1 MKKILLSLV
10 SLLGV
15 SFCSIAADAYIVAGN
30 YASIFGTSWDG
41 TNSDNLM
48 TEQSDGTVTRTYTVD
63 AAINDI
69 QLKVV
74 KNGSEW
80 IGDENGGNV
89 TFKARLDSATL
100 LMGKTTALH
109 LEITQDKG
117 ARGFFPGE
125 HLDTLNAM
133 IEIAERPAADTTDLD
148 NNRIQINRDLII
160 QSFDSGMWVIKP
172 IPYVV
177 NGDTAYC
184 NQLSLKVMPVDVSK
198 MQDIN
203 DIKPVE
209 DVPFNLLDWLPD
221 YWWAW
226 LIALLLIGAGTWI
239 YIKFH
244 KKGVNPLKPRK
255 RRLPPYEE
263 AMYNLQRLKDA
274 QLWQKGQE
282 KEYFT
287 GLTDILRVYIDRR
300 FDINAV
306 EMTSSQIIDTLKR
319 NEETR
324 AVNEQLEMI
333 LEVADI
339 VKFANA
345 RPLADDNEVAYQR
358 AVNFVEATR
367 PVVQPVKE
375 EEKKK

>member
-1 MKKILLSLV
+1 MSQHV
-10 SLLGV
+10 R
-15 SFCSIAADAYIVAGN
+15 YIVMTAV
-30 YASIFGTSWDG
+30 ALMAVAFGAW
-41 TNSDNLM
+41 
-48 TEQSDGTVTRTYTVD
+48 
-63 AAINDI
+63 
-69 QLKVV
+69 
-74 KNGSEW
+74 
-80 IGDENGGNV
+80 GGNV
-89 TFKARLDSATL
+89 TFKAKLDSATL

-125 HLDTLNAM
+125 QADTLSAM
-133 IEIAERPAADTTDLD
+133 VEIAERPQADTIDLG

-160 QSFDSGMWVIKP
+160 QSFDSGMWIIKP

-177 NGDTAYC
+177 NGDTAFC
-184 NQLSLKVMPVDVSK
+184 NQLTLKVLPVDVSQMK
-198 MQDIN
+198 DIN

-226 LIALLLIGAGTWI
+226 LLGLLLIGAGIWA
-239 YIKFH
+239 YRKYY
-244 KKGVNPLKPRK
+244 KKGINPLKPTRK
-255 RRLPPYEE
+255 RLPPYEE
-263 AMYNLQRLKDA
+263 AMINLQNLKAA

-300 FDINAV
+300 FHINAV
-306 EMTSSQIIDTLKR
+306 EMTSSQIIDTLKE
-319 NEETR
+319 NKETK

-367 PVVQPVKE
+367 PVEQPVKKE
-375 EEKKK
+375 EAKK

>member
-1 MKKILLSLV
+1 MSQNVRHIVMTIVLLL
-10 SLLGV
+10 
-15 SFCSIAADAYIVAGN
+15 AAVPMA
-30 YASIFGTSWDG
+30 W
-41 TNSDNLM
+41 
-48 TEQSDGTVTRTYTVD
+48 
-63 AAINDI
+63 
-69 QLKVV
+69 
-74 KNGSEW
+74 
-80 IGDENGGNV
+80 GGNV
-89 TFKARLDSATL
+89 TFKAKLDSATL
-100 LMGKTTALH
+100 LMGKTTTLH

-117 ARGFFPGE
+117 ARGFFPNE
-125 HLDTLNAM
+125 QADTLNAM
-133 IEIAERPAADTTDLD
+133 VEIAERPAADTTDLD

-184 NQLSLKVMPVDVSK
+184 NQLTLKVLPVDVSQMK
-198 MQDIN
+198 DIH

-209 DVPFNLLDWLPD
+209 DVPFNLLDWLPN

-226 LIALLLIGAGTWI
+226 LLGLLLIGAGIWA
-239 YIKFH
+239 YRKYY
-244 KKGVNPLKPRK
+244 KKGINPLKPNK
-255 RRLPPYEE
+255 KRLPPYEE
-263 AMYNLQRLKDA
+263 AMINLQNLKAA
-274 QLWQKGQE
+274 QLWQQGQE

-306 EMTSSQIIDTLKR
+306 EMTSSQIIDTLKK
-319 NEETR
+319 NEETK

-333 LEVADI
+333 LEIADI

-367 PVVQPVKE
+367 PVVEQPEKKE
-375 EEKKK
+375 EVKK

>member
-1 MKKILLSLV
+1 MSQNVRHTVMTVVLLVASV
-10 SLLGV
+10 LG
-15 SFCSIAADAYIVAGN
+15 A
-30 YASIFGTSWDG
+30 W
-41 TNSDNLM
+41 
-48 TEQSDGTVTRTYTVD
+48 
-63 AAINDI
+63 
-69 QLKVV
+69 
-74 KNGSEW
+74 
-80 IGDENGGNV
+80 GGNV
-89 TFKARLDSATL
+89 TFKAKLDSATL
-100 LMGKTTALH
+100 LMGKTTTLH
-109 LEITQDKG
+109 LEITQDKNV
-117 ARGFFPGE
+117 RGFFPGE
-125 HLDTLNAM
+125 QADTLNAM
-133 IEIAERPAADTTDLD
+133 VEIAERTVADTTDLG

-184 NQLSLKVMPVDVSK
+184 NQLSLKVMPVNVSQMK
-198 MQDIN
+198 DIN

-209 DVPFNLLDWLPD
+209 DVPFNLLDWVPD

-226 LIALLLIGAGTWI
+226 LLGLLLLGAAIWA
-239 YIKFH
+239 YHKYY
-244 KKGVNPLKPRK
+244 KKGINPLKPIK
-255 RRLPPYEE
+255 KRLPPYEE
-263 AMYNLQRLKDA
+263 AMINLQNLKSA

-282 KEYFT
+282 KDYFT

-300 FDINAV
+300 FHINAV
-306 EMTSSQIIDTLKR
+306 EMTSSQIIDTLKK
-319 NEETR
+319 NDETK

-333 LEVADI
+333 LEMADI

-367 PVVQPVKE
+367 PVEQPEKK

>member
-1 MKKILLSLV
+1 MSQHVRHIVMTAVVLLTTV
-10 SLLGV
+10 IG
-15 SFCSIAADAYIVAGN
+15 AA
-30 YASIFGTSWDG
+30 
-41 TNSDNLM
+41 
-48 TEQSDGTVTRTYTVD
+48 
-63 AAINDI
+63 
-69 QLKVV
+69 
-74 KNGSEW
+74 
-80 IGDENGGNV
+80 GGNV
-89 TFKARLDSATL
+89 TFKAKLDSATL

-109 LEITQDKG
+109 LEITQDKN
-117 ARGFFPGE
+117 ARGFFPNE
-125 HLDTLNAM
+125 QADTLNAM
-133 IEIAERPAADTTDLD
+133 VEIAERPAADTTDLG

-160 QSFDSGMWVIKP
+160 QSFDSGMWIIKP

-184 NQLSLKVMPVDVSK
+184 NQLSIKVLPVDVSQMK
-198 MQDIN
+198 DIH

-226 LIALLLIGAGTWI
+226 LLGLLLIIGAIWA
-239 YIKFH
+239 YRKYY
-244 KKGVNPLKPRK
+244 KKGVNPLKPNK
-255 RRLPPYEE
+255 KRLPPYEE
-263 AMYNLQRLKDA
+263 AMINLRNLKAA
-274 QLWQKGQE
+274 QLWQQGQE

-300 FDINAV
+300 FHINAV
-306 EMTSSQIIDTLKR
+306 EMTSSQIIDTLKK
-319 NEETR
+319 NEETK

-333 LEVADI
+333 LEIADI

-367 PVVQPVKE
+367 PVEQPEKKE
-375 EEKKK
+375 EVKK

>member
-1 MKKILLSLV
+1 MSQNVRHIVMTAVVLLTTT
-10 SLLGV
+10 
-15 SFCSIAADAYIVAGN
+15 AMA
-30 YASIFGTSWDG
+30 W
-41 TNSDNLM
+41 
-48 TEQSDGTVTRTYTVD
+48 
-63 AAINDI
+63 
-69 QLKVV
+69 
-74 KNGSEW
+74 
-80 IGDENGGNV
+80 GGNV

-100 LMGKTTALH
+100 LMGKTTTLH
-109 LEITQDKG
+109 LEITQDKDT
-117 ARGFFPGE
+117 RGFFVNE
-125 HLDTLNAM
+125 QADTLSAM
-133 IEIAERPAADTTDLD
+133 VEIAERPAADTTDLG

-160 QSFDSGMWVIKP
+160 QSFDSGLWVIKP

-184 NQLSLKVMPVDVSK
+184 NQLTLKVLPVDVSQ
-198 MQDIN
+198 MQDIY

-209 DVPFNLLDWLPD
+209 EVPFNLLDWLPD

-226 LIALLLIGAGTWI
+226 LLALLLLGAGIWA
-239 YIKFH
+239 YRKYY
-244 KKGVNPLKPRK
+244 KKGINPLKSVK
-255 RRLPPYEE
+255 KRLPPYEE
-263 AMYNLQRLKDA
+263 AMLNLRNLKAA
-274 QLWQKGQE
+274 QLWQQGQE

-300 FDINAV
+300 FHINAV
-306 EMTSSQIIDTLKR
+306 EMTSTQIIETLKENR
-319 NEETR
+319 ETK

-367 PVVQPVKE
+367 PVEQPEIKE
-375 EEKKK
+375 EVKP

>member
-1 MKKILLSLV
+1 MTAVLMLAT
-10 SLLGV
+10 
-15 SFCSIAADAYIVAGN
+15 AAMA
-30 YASIFGTSWDG
+30 W
-41 TNSDNLM
+41 
-48 TEQSDGTVTRTYTVD
+48 
-63 AAINDI
+63 
-69 QLKVV
+69 
-74 KNGSEW
+74 
-80 IGDENGGNV
+80 GGNV

-125 HLDTLNAM
+125 QADTLSAM
-133 IEIAERPAADTTDLD
+133 VEIADRPAADTTDLG

-160 QSFDSGMWVIKP
+160 QSFDSGMWIIKP

-184 NQLSLKVMPVDVSK
+184 NRLTLKVLPVDVSK
-198 MQDIN
+198 MKDIH

-226 LIALLLIGAGTWI
+226 LLGLLLIAGGIWA
-239 YIKFH
+239 YRKYY
-244 KKGVNPLKPRK
+244 KKGINPLRPGKK
-255 RRLPPYEE
+255 RLPPYEE
-263 AMYNLQRLKDA
+263 AMINLQNLKAA
-274 QLWQKGQE
+274 QLWQQGKE

-300 FDINAV
+300 FHINAV
-306 EMTSSQIIDTLKR
+306 EMTSSQIIETLKR
-319 NEETR
+319 NDETR

-345 RPLADDNEVAYQR
+345 RPLADDNEVAYRR
-358 AVNFVEATR
+358 AVNFVEETR
-367 PVVQPVKE
+367 PIEQPETKE
-375 EEKKK
+375 EVKK

>member
-1 MKKILLSLV
+1 MSQKVRHIVMAAVMLL
-10 SLLGV
+10 
-15 SFCSIAADAYIVAGN
+15 AAVPMA
-30 YASIFGTSWDG
+30 W
-41 TNSDNLM
+41 
-48 TEQSDGTVTRTYTVD
+48 
-63 AAINDI
+63 
-69 QLKVV
+69 
-74 KNGSEW
+74 
-80 IGDENGGNV
+80 GGNV
-89 TFKARLDSATL
+89 TFKAKLDSATL

-109 LEITQDKG
+109 LEITQDKD

-125 HLDTLNAM
+125 QLDTLNAM
-133 IEIAERPAADTTDLD
+133 VEIAERPAADTTDLG

-160 QSFDSGMWVIKP
+160 QSFDSGMWIIKP

-177 NGDTAYC
+177 NGDTAFC
-184 NQLSLKVMPVDVSK
+184 NQLTLKVLPVNVSQMK
-198 MQDIN
+198 DIN

-226 LIALLLIGAGTWI
+226 LLGLLLIGAGIWA
-239 YIKFH
+239 YRKYY
-244 KKGVNPLKPRK
+244 KKGINPLKPSK
-255 RRLPPYEE
+255 KRLPPYEE
-263 AMYNLQRLKDA
+263 AMINLQNLKSA
-274 QLWQKGQE
+274 QLWQQGQE

-300 FDINAV
+300 FHINAV
-306 EMTSSQIIDTLKR
+306 EMTSSQIIDTLKK
-319 NEETR
+319 NDETN

-333 LEVADI
+333 LEIADI

-367 PVVQPVKE
+367 PVVEQPEKKE
-375 EEKKK
+375 EVKK

>member
-1 MKKILLSLV
+1 MSQTLRH
-10 SLLGV
+10 
-15 SFCSIAADAYIVAGN
+15 IV
-30 YASIFGTSWDG
+30 T
-41 TNSDNLM
+41 
-48 TEQSDGTVTRTYTVD
+48 TVAVMLATLAT
-63 AAINDI
+63 A
-69 QLKVV
+69 
-74 KNGSEW
+74 W
-80 IGDENGGNV
+80 GGNV

-100 LMGKTTALH
+100 LMGKTTTLH

-263 AMYNLQRLKDA
+263 AMYNLQRLKNA

>member
-1 MKKILLSLV
+1 MKKIMMTAVVLV
-10 SLLGV
+10 AAVLG
-15 SFCSIAADAYIVAGN
+15 A
-30 YASIFGTSWDG
+30 W
-41 TNSDNLM
+41 
-48 TEQSDGTVTRTYTVD
+48 
-63 AAINDI
+63 
-69 QLKVV
+69 
-74 KNGSEW
+74 
-80 IGDENGGNV
+80 GGNV
-89 TFKARLDSATL
+89 TFKAKLDSATL
-100 LMGKTTALH
+100 LMGRTTALH
-109 LEITQDKG
+109 LEITQDKN

-125 HLDTLNAM
+125 QADTLSAM
-133 IEIAERPAADTTDLD
+133 VEIAERPAADTTDLG

-160 QSFDSGMWVIKP
+160 QSFDSGMWIIKP

-177 NGDTAYC
+177 NGDTAYS
-184 NQLSLKVMPVDVSK
+184 NQLSLKVLPVDVSQ
-198 MQDIN
+198 MQDIH

-209 DVPFNLLDWLPD
+209 AVPFNLLDWLPD

-226 LIALLLIGAGTWI
+226 LLALLLIGGAIWL
-239 YIKFH
+239 YRKYY
-244 KKGVNPLKPRK
+244 KKGINPLKPSRK
-255 RRLPPYEE
+255 RLPPYEE
-263 AMYNLQRLKDA
+263 AMINLQNLKAA
-274 QLWQKGQE
+274 QLWQRGQE

-319 NEETR
+319 NEETK

-367 PVVQPVKE
+367 PVEQSDTNREEVKT
-375 EEKKK
+375 K

>member
-1 MKKILLSLV
+1 MKRNVKHIMMTAVVLV
-10 SLLGV
+10 
-15 SFCSIAADAYIVAGN
+15 A
-30 YASIFGTSWDG
+30 
-41 TNSDNLM
+41 
-48 TEQSDGTVTRTYTVD
+48 TVMG
-63 AAINDI
+63 AM
-69 QLKVV
+69 
-74 KNGSEW
+74 
-80 IGDENGGNV
+80 GGNV
-89 TFKARLDSATL
+89 TFKAKLDSATL
-100 LMGKTTALH
+100 IMGKTTTLH
-109 LEITQDKG
+109 LEITQDKA

-125 HLDTLNAM
+125 QLDTLNAM
-133 IEIAERPAADTTDLD
+133 VEIAERPAADTTDLG

-160 QSFDSGMWVIKP
+160 QSFDSGLWVIKP
-172 IPYVV
+172 IPYVI
-177 NGDTAYC
+177 NGDTAYS
-184 NQLSLKVMPVDVSK
+184 NQLSLKVLPVDVSQMK
-198 MQDIN
+198 DIH

-226 LIALLLIGAGTWI
+226 LLGLLLIGGIWA
-239 YIKFH
+239 YHKYY
-244 KKGVNPLKPRK
+244 KKGINPLKAVK
-255 RRLPPYEE
+255 KRLPPYEE
-263 AMYNLQRLKDA
+263 AMINLRNLKAA
-274 QLWQKGQE
+274 QLWQRGQE

-319 NEETR
+319 NDETK

-367 PVVQPVKE
+367 PIEQPEKKE
-375 EEKKK
+375 EVKK

>member
-1 MKKILLSLV
+1 MSHRVRHIVITAVLLAASL
-10 SLLGV
+10 
-15 SFCSIAADAYIVAGN
+15 AA
-30 YASIFGTSWDG
+30 W
-41 TNSDNLM
+41 
-48 TEQSDGTVTRTYTVD
+48 
-63 AAINDI
+63 
-69 QLKVV
+69 
-74 KNGSEW
+74 
-80 IGDENGGNV
+80 GGNV
-89 TFKARLDSATL
+89 TFRAKLDSATL

-109 LEITQDKG
+109 LEITQDKN

-125 HLDTLNAM
+125 QLDTLNAM
-133 IEIAERPAADTTDLD
+133 VEIAGRPAADTTDLGND
-148 NNRIQINRDLII
+148 RIQINRDLII

-177 NGDTAYC
+177 NGDTAFS
-184 NQLSLKVMPVDVSK
+184 NQLSLKVLPVDVSRLK
-198 MQDIN
+198 DIN

-209 DVPFNLLDWLPD
+209 QVPFRLLDWLPD

-226 LIALLLIGAGTWI
+226 LLALLFIAAGIWI
-239 YIKFH
+239 YH
-244 KKGVNPLKPRK
+244 KYYKRGINPLKPVK
-255 RRLPPYEE
+255 KRLPPYEE
-263 AMYNLQRLKDA
+263 AILNLQNLKAA
-274 QLWQKGQE
+274 QLWQRGQE

-319 NEETR
+319 NDETR

-333 LEVADI
+333 LEIADI

-367 PVVQPVKE
+367 PVIEQPEKKE
-375 EEKKK
+375 EAKK

>member
-1 MKKILLSLV
+1 MSQTVRHILLTAV
-10 SLLGV
+10 VLLATALG
-15 SFCSIAADAYIVAGN
+15 AWA
-30 YASIFGTSWDG
+30 
-41 TNSDNLM
+41 
-48 TEQSDGTVTRTYTVD
+48 
-63 AAINDI
+63 
-69 QLKVV
+69 
-74 KNGSEW
+74 
-80 IGDENGGNV
+80 GNV

-109 LEITQDKG
+109 LEITQDKD

-125 HLDTLNAM
+125 HLDTISAM
-133 IEIAERPAADTTDLD
+133 IEIAERPAADTIDLD

-160 QSFDSGMWVIKP
+160 QSFDSGMWIIKP

-184 NQLSLKVMPVDVSK
+184 NQLTLKVMPVVVSQMK
-198 MQDIN
+198 DIH

-226 LIALLLIGAGTWI
+226 LLALLLIGAGIWA
-239 YIKFH
+239 YHKYY
-244 KKGVNPLKPRK
+244 KKGINPLKPARK
-255 RRLPPYEE
+255 RLPPYEE
-263 AMYNLQRLKDA
+263 AMINLQNLRAA
-274 QLWQKGQE
+274 QLWQQGQE

-300 FDINAV
+300 FHINAV
-306 EMTSSQIIDTLKR
+306 EMTSSQIIDTLKK
-319 NEETR
+319 NDETK

-345 RPLADDNEVAYQR
+345 RPLADDNELAYQR

-367 PVVQPVKE
+367 PVEQVEKKE
-375 EEKKK
+375 EVVKK

>member
-1 MKKILLSLV
+1 MSQRAKHIV
-10 SLLGV
+10 M
-15 SFCSIAADAYIVAGN
+15 IAVVM
-30 YASIFGTSWDG
+30 
-41 TNSDNLM
+41 M
-48 TEQSDGTVTRTYTVD
+48 TTW
-63 AAINDI
+63 AIAM
-69 QLKVV
+69 
-74 KNGSEW
+74 
-80 IGDENGGNV
+80 GGNV
-89 TFKARLDSATL
+89 TFKARLDSASL

-109 LEITQDKG
+109 LEITQDKA
-117 ARGFFPGE
+117 ARGFFPNE
-125 HLDTLNAM
+125 QVDTLNAM
-133 IEIAERPAADTTDLD
+133 VEIAERLKADTTDLGND
-148 NNRIQINRDLII
+148 RIQINRDLII
-160 QSFDSGMWVIKP
+160 QSFDSGLWVIKP

-177 NGDTAYC
+177 NGDTAFC
-184 NQLSLKVMPVDVSK
+184 NQLTLKVLPVDVSQMK
-198 MQDIN
+198 DIH

-226 LIALLLIGAGTWI
+226 LLGLLLIGGGIWV
-239 YIKFH
+239 YRKYY
-244 KKGVNPLKPRK
+244 KKGINPLKPSK
-255 RRLPPYEE
+255 KRLPPYEE
-263 AMYNLQRLKDA
+263 AMINLQNLKAA
-274 QLWQKGQE
+274 QLWQRGQE

-306 EMTSSQIIDTLKR
+306 EMTSSQIIDTLKK
-319 NEETR
+319 NDETK

-367 PVVQPVKE
+367 PVEQPEKKE
-375 EEKKK
+375 EVKK

>member
-1 MKKILLSLV
+1 MSQNVRHIVMTAVLMLAT
-10 SLLGV
+10 
-15 SFCSIAADAYIVAGN
+15 AAMA
-30 YASIFGTSWDG
+30 W
-41 TNSDNLM
+41 
-48 TEQSDGTVTRTYTVD
+48 
-63 AAINDI
+63 
-69 QLKVV
+69 
-74 KNGSEW
+74 
-80 IGDENGGNV
+80 GGNV
-89 TFKARLDSATL
+89 TFKAWLDSATL

-125 HLDTLNAM
+125 QADTLSAM
-133 IEIAERPAADTTDLD
+133 VEIADRPAADTTDLG

-160 QSFDSGMWVIKP
+160 QSFDSGMWIIKP

-184 NQLSLKVMPVDVSK
+184 NQLTLKVLPVDVSK
-198 MQDIN
+198 MKDIH

-226 LIALLLIGAGTWI
+226 LLGLLLIAGGIWA
-239 YIKFH
+239 YRKYY
-244 KKGVNPLKPRK
+244 KKGINPLRPGKK
-255 RRLPPYEE
+255 RLPPYEE
-263 AMYNLQRLKDA
+263 AMINLQNLKAA
-274 QLWQKGQE
+274 QLWQQGKE

-300 FDINAV
+300 FHINAV
-306 EMTSSQIIDTLKR
+306 EMTSSQIIETLKR
-319 NEETR
+319 NDETR

-345 RPLADDNEVAYQR
+345 RPLADDNEVAYRR
-358 AVNFVEATR
+358 AVNFVEETR
-367 PVVQPVKE
+367 PVEQSETKE
-375 EEKKK
+375 EVKK

>member
-1 MKKILLSLV
+1 MSQHVRHIVMTAVVLLATAM
-10 SLLGV
+10 G
-15 SFCSIAADAYIVAGN
+15 A
-30 YASIFGTSWDG
+30 W
-41 TNSDNLM
+41 
-48 TEQSDGTVTRTYTVD
+48 
-63 AAINDI
+63 
-69 QLKVV
+69 
-74 KNGSEW
+74 
-80 IGDENGGNV
+80 GGNV
-89 TFKARLDSATL
+89 TFKAKLDSATL

-109 LEITQDKG
+109 LEITQDRD

-125 HLDTLNAM
+125 QADTLNAM
-133 IEIAERPAADTTDLD
+133 VEIAERPKADTTDLG

-184 NQLSLKVMPVDVSK
+184 NQLSLKVLPVDVSQMK
-198 MQDIN
+198 DIH

-209 DVPFNLLDWLPD
+209 DVPFNLLDWLPN

-226 LIALLLIGAGTWI
+226 LLALLLIGGGIWV
-239 YIKFH
+239 YRKYY
-244 KKGVNPLKPRK
+244 KKGINPLKPSRK
-255 RRLPPYEE
+255 RLPPYEE
-263 AMYNLQRLKDA
+263 AMINLQNLKAA
-274 QLWQKGQE
+274 QLWQRGQE

-306 EMTSSQIIDTLKR
+306 EMTSSQIIDTLKK
-319 NEETR
+319 NDETR

-367 PVVQPVKE
+367 PVVEQPEKKE
-375 EEKKK
+375 EVKK

>member
-1 MKKILLSLV
+1 MT
-10 SLLGV
+10 
-15 SFCSIAADAYIVAGN
+15 AAVMLATI
-30 YASIFGTSWDG
+30 S
-41 TNSDNLM
+41 
-48 TEQSDGTVTRTYTVD
+48 
-63 AAINDI
+63 AA
-69 QLKVV
+69 
-74 KNGSEW
+74 W
-80 IGDENGGNV
+80 GGNV
-89 TFKARLDSATL
+89 TFKAKLDSATL

-109 LEITQDKG
+109 LEITQDKD

-125 HLDTLNAM
+125 QLDTLSAM
-133 IEIAERPAADTTDLD
+133 VEIAERLAADTTSLD

-160 QSFDSGMWVIKP
+160 QSFDSGLWVIKP
-172 IPYVV
+172 IPYVI
-177 NGDTAYC
+177 NGDTAYS
-184 NQLSLKVMPVDVSK
+184 NQLTLKVLPVDVSQMK
-198 MQDIN
+198 DIH

-226 LIALLLIGAGTWI
+226 LLGLLLIVGGVWA
-239 YIKFH
+239 YRKYY
-244 KKGVNPLKPRK
+244 KKGINPLKPSK
-255 RRLPPYEE
+255 KRLPPYEE
-263 AMYNLQRLKDA
+263 AMINLRNLKAA
-274 QLWQKGQE
+274 QLWQQGQE

-319 NEETR
+319 NEETK

-333 LEVADI
+333 LEIADI

-367 PVVQPVKE
+367 PVEKPEISKE
-375 EEKKK
+375 EAKK

>member
-1 MKKILLSLV
+1 MTVVVLMATV
-10 SLLGV
+10 LG
-15 SFCSIAADAYIVAGN
+15 A
-30 YASIFGTSWDG
+30 
-41 TNSDNLM
+41 NS
-48 TEQSDGTVTRTYTVD
+48 GP
-63 AAINDI
+63 I
-69 QLKVV
+69 
-74 KNGSEW
+74 
-80 IGDENGGNV
+80 

-100 LMGKTTALH
+100 LMGKTTTLH

-117 ARGFFPGE
+117 ARGFFPNE
-125 HLDTLNAM
+125 QVDTLNAM
-133 IEIAERPAADTTDLD
+133 VEIAERPAADTTDLG

-160 QSFDSGMWVIKP
+160 QSFDSGMWVIRP

-184 NQLSLKVMPVDVSK
+184 NRLTLKVLPVDVSQMK
-198 MQDIN
+198 DVH

-209 DVPFNLLDWLPD
+209 EVPFNLLDWLPD

-226 LIALLLIGAGTWI
+226 LLALLLIGAGIWA
-239 YIKFH
+239 YRKYY
-244 KKGVNPLKPRK
+244 KKGINPLKPSRK
-255 RRLPPYEE
+255 RLPPYEE
-263 AMYNLQRLKDA
+263 AMINLQNLKAA
-274 QLWQKGQE
+274 QLWQRGQE

-306 EMTSSQIIDTLKR
+306 EMTSSQIIETLKR
-319 NEETR
+319 NDETK

-367 PVVQPVKE
+367 PVAQPVEK
-375 EEKKK
+375 EEKK

>member
-1 MKKILLSLV
+1 MSQNVRHIVMTAVLMLAT
-10 SLLGV
+10 
-15 SFCSIAADAYIVAGN
+15 AAMA
-30 YASIFGTSWDG
+30 W
-41 TNSDNLM
+41 
-48 TEQSDGTVTRTYTVD
+48 
-63 AAINDI
+63 
-69 QLKVV
+69 
-74 KNGSEW
+74 
-80 IGDENGGNV
+80 GGNV

-125 HLDTLNAM
+125 QADTLSAM
-133 IEIAERPAADTTDLD
+133 VEIADRPAADTTDLG

-160 QSFDSGMWVIKP
+160 QSFDSGMWIIKP

-184 NQLSLKVMPVDVSK
+184 NQLTLKVLPVDVSK
-198 MQDIN
+198 MKDIH

-226 LIALLLIGAGTWI
+226 LLGLLLMAGGIWA
-239 YIKFH
+239 YRKYY
-244 KKGVNPLKPRK
+244 KKGINPLRPGKK
-255 RRLPPYEE
+255 RLPPYEE
-263 AMYNLQRLKDA
+263 AMINLQNLKAA
-274 QLWQKGQE
+274 QLWQQGKE

-300 FDINAV
+300 FHINAV
-306 EMTSSQIIDTLKR
+306 EMTSSQIIETLKR
-319 NEETR
+319 NDETR

-345 RPLADDNEVAYQR
+345 RPLADDNEVAYRR
-358 AVNFVEATR
+358 AVNFVEETR
-367 PVVQPVKE
+367 PVEQPETKE
-375 EEKKK
+375 EVKK

>member
-1 MKKILLSLV
+1 MSQKV
-10 SLLGV
+10 RH
-15 SFCSIAADAYIVAGN
+15 IV
-30 YASIFGTSWDG
+30 
-41 TNSDNLM
+41 M
-48 TEQSDGTVTRTYTVD
+48 
-63 AAINDI
+63 AAIV
-69 QLKVV
+69 LLAAVPAA
-74 KNGSEW
+74 W
-80 IGDENGGNV
+80 GGNV
-89 TFKARLDSATL
+89 TFKAKLDSATL
-100 LMGKTTALH
+100 LMGKTTTLH
-109 LEITQDKG
+109 LEITQDKD

-125 HLDTLNAM
+125 QLDTLNAM
-133 IEIAERPAADTTDLD
+133 VEIAERPAADTIDLD

-160 QSFDSGMWVIKP
+160 QSFDSGMWIIKP

-177 NGDTAYC
+177 NGDTAFC
-184 NQLSLKVMPVDVSK
+184 NQLTLKVLPVDVSQMK
-198 MQDIN
+198 DIN

-226 LIALLLIGAGTWI
+226 LLGLLLIGAGIWA
-239 YIKFH
+239 YRKYY
-244 KKGVNPLKPRK
+244 KKGINPLKPNK
-255 RRLPPYEE
+255 KRLPPYEE
-263 AMYNLQRLKDA
+263 AMINLQNLKAA
-274 QLWQKGQE
+274 QLWQQGQE

-300 FDINAV
+300 FHINAV
-306 EMTSSQIIDTLKR
+306 EMTSSQIIDTLKK
-319 NEETR
+319 NDETK

-367 PVVQPVKE
+367 PVVEQPEKKE
-375 EEKKK
+375 EVKK

>member
-1 MKKILLSLV
+1 MSHNVRNIVTAAVLLMATL
-10 SLLGV
+10 
-15 SFCSIAADAYIVAGN
+15 ATA
-30 YASIFGTSWDG
+30 W
-41 TNSDNLM
+41 
-48 TEQSDGTVTRTYTVD
+48 
-63 AAINDI
+63 
-69 QLKVV
+69 
-74 KNGSEW
+74 
-80 IGDENGGNV
+80 GGNV
-89 TFKARLDSATL
+89 TFKAKLDSATL
-100 LMGKTTALH
+100 LMGKTTTLH
-109 LEITQDKG
+109 LEITQDKS
-117 ARGFFPGE
+117 ARGFFPNE
-125 HLDTLNAM
+125 QADTLNAM
-133 IEIAERPAADTTDLD
+133 VEIAERPAADTTDLD

-160 QSFDSGMWVIKP
+160 QSFDSGMWIIKP

-177 NGDTAYC
+177 NGDTAYS
-184 NQLSLKVMPVDVSK
+184 NQLTLKVLPVDVSQ
-198 MQDIN
+198 MQDIH

-226 LIALLLIGAGTWI
+226 LLALLLIAGGIWA
-239 YIKFH
+239 YHKYY
-244 KKGVNPLKPRK
+244 KKGINPLKPSK
-255 RRLPPYEE
+255 KRLPPYDE
-263 AMYNLQRLKDA
+263 AMINLQNLKAA
-274 QLWQKGQE
+274 QLWQRGQE

-306 EMTSSQIIDTLKR
+306 EMTSSQIIETLKR
-319 NEETR
+319 NDETK

-367 PVVQPVKE
+367 PVEQPGNDKKQEVK
-375 EEKKK
+375 K

>member
-1 MKKILLSLV
+1 MSQKVRHIVMAAVMLL
-10 SLLGV
+10 
-15 SFCSIAADAYIVAGN
+15 AAVPVA
-30 YASIFGTSWDG
+30 W
-41 TNSDNLM
+41 
-48 TEQSDGTVTRTYTVD
+48 
-63 AAINDI
+63 
-69 QLKVV
+69 
-74 KNGSEW
+74 
-80 IGDENGGNV
+80 GGNV
-89 TFKARLDSATL
+89 TFKAKLDSATL

-109 LEITQDKG
+109 LEITQDKD

-125 HLDTLNAM
+125 QLDTLNAM
-133 IEIAERPAADTTDLD
+133 VEIAERPAADTTDLG

-160 QSFDSGMWVIKP
+160 QSFDSGMWIIKP

-177 NGDTAYC
+177 NGDTAFC
-184 NQLSLKVMPVDVSK
+184 NQLTLKVLPVNVSQMK
-198 MQDIN
+198 DIN

-226 LIALLLIGAGTWI
+226 LLGLLLIGAGIWA
-239 YIKFH
+239 YRKYY
-244 KKGVNPLKPRK
+244 KKGINPLKPSK
-255 RRLPPYEE
+255 KRLPPYEE
-263 AMYNLQRLKDA
+263 AMINLQNLKAA
-274 QLWQKGQE
+274 QLWQQGQE

-300 FDINAV
+300 FHINAV
-306 EMTSSQIIDTLKR
+306 EMTSSQIIDTLKK
-319 NEETR
+319 NEVTK

-333 LEVADI
+333 LEIADI

-367 PVVQPVKE
+367 PVVEQPEKKE
-375 EEKKK
+375 EVKK